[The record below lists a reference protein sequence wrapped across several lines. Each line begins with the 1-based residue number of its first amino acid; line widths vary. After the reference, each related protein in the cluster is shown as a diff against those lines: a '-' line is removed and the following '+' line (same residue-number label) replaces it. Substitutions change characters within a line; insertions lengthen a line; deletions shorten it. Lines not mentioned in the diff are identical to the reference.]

1 MTKIYD
7 WILIGAGIT
16 GSALA
21 YELGKLGL
29 EVLLLDQ
36 SADGDIPAESL
47 SASGHERDRATR
59 YSYGG
64 VHWYGNSGDMGKLFQ
79 EGKARHEQ
87 LSDELGMDT
96 EYRPVNLLF
105 TVDPGQ
111 DVERTIAAYEQMSD
125 PFQILSP
132 QEACEIEPL
141 LNPEAIVHALIL
153 EQAQVNPILL
163 NQAYQQ
169 AMIRQGGAMEMGE
182 VQELENHRDRSYSV
196 STSED
201 IYRAKN
207 VVVCAGGWTRQLLK
221 QAGIDIPIYFTH
233 AELIEILE
241 TNQRLSSFVIPS
253 QTQLYQLETVSSRPE
268 LEFLWD
274 EPGHELAP
282 AIVDTS
288 AVQFQDGRLLLGQLS
303 RTVTDPQAQINPH
316 RSEQE
321 IRQKVG
327 QVLPAL
333 AQEPGTW
340 HSCLVAF
347 VHQNFAIMGAVPN
360 REGLY
365 VFSGFTAP
373 MTLVPAIAPRFARQL
388 TGTPDPL
395 LSPFILKSN
404 EY

>member
-7 WILIGAGIT
+7 WIVIGAGIT
-16 GSALA
+16 GIALA
-21 YELGKLGL
+21 YELSKLGL
-29 EVLLLDQ
+29 QVLLLDQ
-36 SADGDIPAESL
+36 SADGDTPAQSL
-47 SASGHERDRATR
+47 SANGHERDRATR

-64 VHWYGNSGDMGKLFQ
+64 VFWYGTSGDIGQLFH

-96 EYRPVNLLF
+96 EFRSVDLLF

-125 PFQILSP
+125 PFKILTP
-132 QEACEIEPL
+132 QEAHEIEPL
-141 LNPEAIVHALIL
+141 LNPEAIVSALIL

-169 AMIRQGGAMEMGE
+169 ALIRQGGVMKMGE
-182 VQELENHRDRSYSV
+182 VQELANHPDHSYTV

-201 IYRAKN
+201 SYRGQN

-233 AELIEILE
+233 AELVEIL
-241 TNQRLSSFVIPS
+241 NPHQRLSTFIMPS
-253 QTQLYQLETVSSRPE
+253 QSQLYQLETYASSPE
-268 LEFLWD
+268 LEPLWD

-303 RTVTDPQAQINPH
+303 RTVTDPHAQINPH

-333 AQEPGTW
+333 AQEAGTW

-347 VHQNFAIMGAVPN
+347 VHQNFALMGAVPN
-360 REGLY
+360 QEGLY

-373 MTLVPAIAPRFARQL
+373 ITLVPAIAPRFARQL
-388 TGTPDPL
+388 IGTPDPL
-395 LSPFILKSN
+395 LSAFTLKQR
-404 EY
+404 

>member
-1 MTKIYD
+1 MSMTKIYD
-7 WILIGAGIT
+7 WIVIGAGIT

-21 YELGKLGL
+21 YELSKLGL
-29 EVLLLDQ
+29 EILLLDQ
-36 SADGDIPAESL
+36 SADGD
-47 SASGHERDRATR
+47 RATR

-64 VHWYGNSGDMGKLFQ
+64 IHWYGTSGDIGRLFH

-87 LSDELGMDT
+87 LSNELGMDT
-96 EYRPVNLLF
+96 EFRAVEFLF

-111 DVERTIAAYEQMSD
+111 DVAQTIAAYQQMSA
-125 PFQILSP
+125 PFQMLTP

-141 LNPEAIVHALIL
+141 LNPEAIVSAFIL
-153 EQAQVNPILL
+153 QQAQVNPILL

-169 AMIRQGGAMEMGE
+169 ATIRQGGVMEIGE
-182 VQELENHRDRSYSV
+182 VLELGKELDQSYHIR
-196 STSED
+196 TSEAS
-201 IYRAKN
+201 YQSKN
-207 VVVCAGGWTRQLLK
+207 VVVCAGGWTRKLLK

-233 AELIEILE
+233 AELVEIVE
-241 TNQRLSSFVIPS
+241 TDKRLSSFVIPS
-253 QTQLYQLETVSSRPE
+253 QTQLYQLETYSSRPE

-288 AVQFQDGRLLLGQLS
+288 AVQFLGGRLLLGQLS
-303 RTVTDPQAQINPH
+303 RTVTDPQAQINPQ
-316 RSEQE
+316 RSEKE

-327 QVLPAL
+327 QILPSL

-347 VHQNFAIMGAVPN
+347 VHQNFAIMGAIPKQ
-360 REGLY
+360 EGLY

-373 MTLVPAIAPRFARQL
+373 ITLVPAIAPRFARQL
-388 TGTPDPL
+388 AGTPDPL
-395 LSPFILKSN
+395 LSPFIVNSIN
-404 EY
+404 HETVF